1 MRVALLAGVVLT
13 AAACQS
19 ADGASSQTETTLSPV
34 ATPAETLPQLTTT
47 TPAPTTLATTT
58 TTTTTVPETTTTVA
72 ATTTAAPSTTAA
84 PQVPVLD
91 PPLQA
96 VGTAD
101 GEETKRV
108 QQRLLDLGFW
118 LSGVDGDFGA
128 TTKQAVMAFQKW
140 SGLERTGQLDQVT
153 ADFLNATT
161 ERVQAQA
168 TAGSLAEVDKD
179 RQLLFL
185 VRDGITVW
193 AINASSGS
201 GQYYLEENQKKPGTW
216 ESGRSVTPSGQY
228 AVNRERPEGWWEGD
242 LGKIYRPKYFNGG
255 IAIHGSGSIPAQPAS
270 HGCVRVSVPAMDMI
284 WDSGLV
290 PKGTTIVVYGADVE
304 PTGPKPT
311 APPAPPPTAAPDTTA
326 PPVETT
332 ATPADTT
339 TAPPVEV
346 TPAPPVAT
354 TVPAA

>member
-1 MRVALLAGVVLT
+1 MVLTVAAVALV

-19 ADGASSQTETTLSPV
+19 ADGAQSEPAATTATAPATVSTLAQETTST
-34 ATPAETLPQLTTT
+34 A
-47 TPAPTTLATTT
+47 APTTVATTT
-58 TTTTTVPETTTTVA
+58 TLPPTTIAETTTTA
-72 ATTTAAPSTTAA
+72 AETTTTAAPSTTAA
-84 PQVPVLD
+84 PQVPPVD

-96 VGTAD
+96 VGTND

-118 LSGVDGDFGA
+118 LSGVDGDFGT

-140 SGLERTGQLDQVT
+140 SGLDRTGKLDQVT

-161 ERVQAQA
+161 ERVRARA
-168 TAGSLAEVDKD
+168 TTGTLAEVDKD
-179 RQLLFL
+179 KQLLFL
-185 VRDGITVW
+185 VQNGVTVW

-201 GQYYLEENQKKPGTW
+201 GQYYLEENQKKPGTF
-216 ESGRSVTPSGQY
+216 ESGRSVTPSGEY
-228 AVNRERPEGWWEGD
+228 KVNRERPEGWWEGD

-255 IAIHGSGSIPAQPAS
+255 IAIHGSGNIPGHPAS

-290 PKGTTIVVYGADVE
+290 PKGTPVSVYGSDVE
-304 PTGPKPT
+304 PSGPPPA

-326 PPVETT
+326 PTAPPVETT
-332 ATPADTT
+332 AAPETTVAPET
-339 TAPPVEV
+339 TA
-346 TPAPPVAT
+346 
-354 TVPAA
+354 AASSSLP